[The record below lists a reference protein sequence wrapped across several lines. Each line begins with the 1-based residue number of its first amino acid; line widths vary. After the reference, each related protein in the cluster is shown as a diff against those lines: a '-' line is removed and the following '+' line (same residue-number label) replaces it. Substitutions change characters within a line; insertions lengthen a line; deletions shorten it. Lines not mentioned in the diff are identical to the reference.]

1 MLLSGSNHASILCSL
16 YEDIN
21 EARILGYSKYKN
33 KKVPTTIT
41 IKAKI
46 PIIYS
51 LRIPLQQTKMKILNT
66 IIIQTPVSGCIIIK
80 NNGGNNIFAISHNNI
95 KSSLCVGFGCA
106 FWWSTIIC
114 ETKTIKTILMN
125 SLGWKLPIK
134 GSWNHEI
141 APLTSLAKGSVI
153 PTKLNNKR
161 EKNK

>member
-1 MLLSGSNHASILCSL
+1 MVPIKPKHCPNAAKIKSVCASGIEMIFACNPYPVNPALPNDNNAVYNWFELPRMLLSGSNHASILCSL

-80 NNGGNNIFAISHNNI
+80 NNGG
-95 KSSLCVGFGCA
+95 
-106 FWWSTIIC
+106 
-114 ETKTIKTILMN
+114 E
-125 SLGWKLPIK
+125 
-134 GSWNHEI
+134 
-141 APLTSLAKGSVI
+141 
-153 PTKLNNKR
+153 
-161 EKNK
+161 